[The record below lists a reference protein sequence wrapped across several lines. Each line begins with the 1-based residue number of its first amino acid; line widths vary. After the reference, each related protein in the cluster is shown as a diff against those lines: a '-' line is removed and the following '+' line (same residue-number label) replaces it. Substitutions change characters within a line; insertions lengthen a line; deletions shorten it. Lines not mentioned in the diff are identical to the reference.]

1 MRHFVQEAFS
11 PGFCISYILW
21 ECSRRRGLKCK
32 GTLSTDISVQNVIG
46 IRLKY
51 KTLIE
56 CSGLRCLRT
65 KNLRTGKSSL
75 RTYFNKML

>member
-1 MRHFVQEAFS
+1 MRHFVQEAFFS
-11 PGFCISYILW
+11 RILYVLHSLVMFS
-21 ECSRRRGLKCK
+21 EKRSQGK
-32 GTLSTDISVQNVIG
+32 GTLTTDSSVQNVIS

-65 KNLRTGKSSL
+65 IV
-75 RTYFNKML
+75 

>member
-1 MRHFVQEAFS
+1 MFLILYVIGFICLQVEITFFSQE
-11 PGFCISYILW
+11 
-21 ECSRRRGLKCK
+21 
-32 GTLSTDISVQNVIG
+32 GTLTTDISVQNDIS

-65 KNLRTGKSSL
+65 IV
-75 RTYFNKML
+75 

>member
-1 MRHFVQEAFS
+1 M
-11 PGFCISYILW
+11 
-21 ECSRRRGLKCK
+21 
-32 GTLSTDISVQNVIG
+32 GTLGTDISVQNVIG

-65 KNLRTGKSSL
+65 IV
-75 RTYFNKML
+75 